1 MGIIDVLSG
10 RVAHFNSIAVP
21 THNTIGSKIKALQDG
36 SEKIVLAL
44 ILDLIASKGID
55 ILFAPDDGL
64 VLHKVKDFNA
74 HDVKKLY
81 ALFMIWSGFDVVTLE
96 IFKEQEFMQR
106 LKNVLEMSGDEFR
119 QVSTKLKH
127 SSPSEI
133 DKLWT
138 EICKIIKED
147 PDNTEH
153 TLTFRTSFSR
163 ISKEAFNELENSEAK
178 LS

>member
-1 MGIIDVLSG
+1 MSIIDILSG
-10 RVAHFNSIAVP
+10 RIVYFNSIAVP
-21 THNTIGSKIKALQDG
+21 THNAIGSKIKALQDG

-74 HDVKKLY
+74 GDIKRLY
-81 ALFMIWSGFDVVTLE
+81 TLFMIWSGFDVVTLE
-96 IFKEQEFMQR
+96 IFKEQEFMQK
-106 LKNVLEMSGDEFR
+106 LKNVLEMSDAEFR
-119 QVSTKLKH
+119 QVSAKLKH
-127 SSPSEI
+127 SSPSEM

-147 PDNTEH
+147 PDNTKH
-153 TLTFRTSFSR
+153 ALTFRTAFSR
-163 ISKEAFNELENSEAK
+163 ISKEAFNELENLGAK